1 MLCRLR
7 VRGLNELEAGYGSL
21 LFFSVIRSINLAIH
35 SVIMYELLDPCK
47 TGFRLVEFMSFLTL
61 TPNQI
66 PCTDREVYSI
76 YLGV

>member
-21 LFFSVIRSINLAIH
+21 LFFSVIRSLNLAIH

-47 TGFRLVEFMSFLTL
+47 TLVEFMSFLTL

-76 YLGV
+76 SLGV